1 MKIGDNVRFLDSTG
15 GGRITGFQGRDTVL
29 VEDEYGFDIPV
40 LMHNCVVVDT
50 EKEKRIKGEAPTVA
64 PKAVAKE
71 AEVPEPEPADKPIT
85 YKPLNQE
92 RKGGDKLNLYLCFEP
107 ADRLQS
113 SPSPN
118 SPATLSKGKFD
129 VYFVNDSN
137 YYISYTLLSGESTI
151 WMLRH
156 IDTAEPNTKV
166 YVETIETETLNEMQH
181 ICLQAL
187 AFKQDKTFMLK
198 TPVSA
203 ELRLDLTRFYKPH
216 LFRPND
222 FFSTPV
228 LTVTVAE
235 NDIATCNLH
244 KMLTGKT
251 DIKLTGNTIK
261 NTGKKTEGN
270 AKPADTKQDE
280 VIDLHADELLDTTTG
295 MSPADILEYQVDTFR
310 KKMDE
315 CIKIKGKHIVFIHG
329 KGDGILRNKIVQ
341 ELKRKYPRCNWQD
354 ASFREYGFGATLVIV
369 H

>member
-1 MKIGDNVRFLDSTG
+1 MKIGDKVRFLDSTG

-50 EKEKRIKGEAPTVA
+50 EKEKRIKGEAPTVS
-64 PKAVAKE
+64 PKAAAKE
-71 AEVPEPEPADKPIT
+71 AETPEAEPADKPIT
-85 YKPLNQE
+85 YKPINQK

-107 ADRLQS
+107 ADQLQS

-166 YVETIETETLNEMQH
+166 YVETIETETLNEVQH

-198 TPVSA
+198 TPISA

-235 NDIATCNLH
+235 NDIVTCNLH

-251 DIKLTGNTIK
+251 DIKLTGNPIK

-270 AKPADTKQDE
+270 H
-280 VIDLHADELLDTTTG
+280 L
-295 MSPADILEYQVDTFR
+295 
-310 KKMDE
+310 
-315 CIKIKGKHIVFIHG
+315 
-329 KGDGILRNKIVQ
+329 
-341 ELKRKYPRCNWQD
+341 
-354 ASFREYGFGATLVIV
+354 
-369 H
+369 